1 MIALD
6 GATGRLLWRF
16 DSGVPGRGAARAVS
30 YWSDANDRRIFA
42 GVGNFLYSL
51 DAATGKPIASFG
63 ENDRVDLRK
72 GLGGDYQK
80 QSIRLSSPGTSYHDL
95 IIVGGGE
102 PEEHPAPPGDIR
114 AYDVRTGQ
122 LRWTFH
128 TIPHRG
134 RDLQPRTFRGSLH
147 RVRFALV
154 D

>member
-1 MIALD
+1 MVQQEGYC
-6 GATGRLLWRF
+6 GASTPAFPAGARLVPYRIGAMRTTGGSLPAWATF
-16 DSGVPGRGAARAVS
+16 
-30 YWSDANDRRIFA
+30 YN
-42 GVGNFLYSL
+42 SL

-63 ENDRVDLRK
+63 ENGRVDLRK
-72 GLGGDYQK
+72 GLGDDYQK
-80 QSIRLSSPGTSYHDL
+80 QSISLSSPGTIYHDL